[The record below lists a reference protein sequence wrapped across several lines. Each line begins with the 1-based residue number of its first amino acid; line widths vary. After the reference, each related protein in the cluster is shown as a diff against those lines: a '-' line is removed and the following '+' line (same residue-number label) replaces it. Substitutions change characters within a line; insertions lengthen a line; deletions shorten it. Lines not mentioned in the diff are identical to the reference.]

1 MLKVALNP
9 AEWARS
15 PNADEDDAAIFFFLI
30 SSFVKYFMNERL
42 NRHAKLDVVGK
53 RPSISGWGDKAREV
67 NAFLGDELQ
76 EDKRTEFQKIEDMG
90 LPCYKRFRLPIKI
103 FLKSP
108 NNYLNTIKINDLISK
123 KEKKLLK
130 QEIKKISNT
139 ALKFFFKILYVQI

>member
-1 MLKVALNP
+1 
-9 AEWARS
+9 
-15 PNADEDDAAIFFFLI
+15 
-30 SSFVKYFMNERL
+30 MNERL

-108 NNYLNTIKINDLISK
+108 KQLFEYYKNKRPYI
-123 KEKKLLK
+123 EKREKLLK

-139 ALKFFFKILYVQI
+139 ALKFFL